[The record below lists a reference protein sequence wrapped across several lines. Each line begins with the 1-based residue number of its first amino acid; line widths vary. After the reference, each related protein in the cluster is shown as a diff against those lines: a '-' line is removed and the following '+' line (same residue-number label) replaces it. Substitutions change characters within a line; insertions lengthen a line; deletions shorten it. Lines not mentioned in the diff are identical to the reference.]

1 MCAFT
6 WATPLSACMHVQVV
20 SKLRPQTTHDSDVP
34 LPCGILNKELLLLL
48 QHGGVPLDLLQ
59 ELMQRVAQDVW

>member
-1 MCAFT
+1 
-6 WATPLSACMHVQVV
+6 MHVQVV